1 MRISALKRDIDVL
14 ITHIQMTFE
23 EMLYKQKEIVIFD
36 EKDLENDTP
45 DNYLEI
51 RDKETGNVFD
61 VHPLKV
67 IKVGNYYD
75 IEVVTADGKF
85 TKHSI
90 KMFDLSI
97 EDRINLIELMD
108 KCLVD
113 NDNEI

>member
-1 MRISALKRDIDVL
+1 MKVSALKRDIDVL

-23 EMLYKQKEIVIFD
+23 EMLYQQKEFVIFD
-36 EKDLENDTP
+36 EKDLEHKTT

-67 IKVGNYYD
+67 LKVVNYHD
-75 IEVVTADGKF
+75 IEVVTADGNF

-90 KMFDLSI
+90 KIWDLSL
-97 EDRINLIELMD
+97 EDRINLIDLMD

-113 NDNEI
+113 NDSER

>member
-14 ITHIQMTFE
+14 TTHIQMTFE
-23 EMLYKQKEIVIFD
+23 EMLYQQKEFVIFD
-36 EKDLENDTP
+36 EKDLEQKTT

-67 IKVGNYYD
+67 LKVGNYHD
-75 IEVVTADGKF
+75 IEVVTTDGNF
-85 TKHSI
+85 TKLSI
-90 KMFDLSI
+90 KIWDLSL

>member
-1 MRISALKRDIDVL
+1 MKVSALKRDIDVL

-23 EMLYKQKEIVIFD
+23 EMLYQQKEFVIFD
-36 EKDLENDTP
+36 EKDLEQKTT

-51 RDKETGNVFD
+51 RDKEKGNVFD

-67 IKVGNYYD
+67 LKVGNYHD
-75 IEVVTADGKF
+75 IEVVTTDGNF
-85 TKHSI
+85 TKLSI
-90 KMFDLSI
+90 KIWDLSL